1 MNRVS
6 GNVSRWNLLLL
17 PVVSALVCVGCAST
31 ATVKKPE
38 AGGGI
43 EWPGR
48 RDVSDITNLGAV
60 DGGAALAASAAIR
73 EVVQRVGP
81 ESELFSKCPSPAAA
95 LDARVFMWRNV
106 YYVTVDER
114 FDRCGEARSRF
125 PDWFESYAVS
135 PAGVVLARRGGER

>member
-1 MNRVS
+1 MKHVPA
-6 GNVSRWNLLLL
+6 NVSRWNLLSL
-17 PVVSALVCVGCAST
+17 PVLSVLVCVGCAST
-31 ATVKKPE
+31 TTAQKP
-38 AGGGI
+38 GGGV

-48 RDVSDITNLGAV
+48 RDASDITNLGAV
-60 DGGAALAASAAIR
+60 DGGAAVAASAAIR

-95 LDARVFMWRNV
+95 LDARVFKWRDV

-114 FDRCGEARSRF
+114 FDRCGGTRSRF

-135 PAGVVLARRGGER
+135 PAGVVLARRGDGR

>member
-1 MNRVS
+1 MKRVS
-6 GNVSRWNLLLL
+6 GDVSRWNRLLL
-17 PVVSALVCVGCAST
+17 PLLSALVGVGCAST
-31 ATVKKPE
+31 ATAQKPE
-38 AGGGI
+38 GGGGV

-48 RDVSDITNLGAV
+48 SNVSEITNLGAV

-95 LDARVFMWRNV
+95 LDARVFKWRDV

-135 PAGVVLARRGGER
+135 PAGVVLARRGGGN

>member
-1 MNRVS
+1 MKHVS
-6 GNVSRWNLLLL
+6 GDVPRWNRLLL
-17 PVVSALVCVGCAST
+17 PLLSALVCVGCAST
-31 ATVKKPE
+31 ATAQKQKP
-38 AGGGI
+38 GGGV
-43 EWPGR
+43 EWPSR

-95 LDARVFMWRNV
+95 LDARVFKWRDV

-135 PAGVVLARRGGER
+135 PAGVVLARRGGEN

>member
-1 MNRVS
+1 MKRVPGS
-6 GNVSRWNLLLL
+6 VSRWDLLLL
-17 PVVSALVCVGCAST
+17 PVLSVLVFTGCTST
-31 ATVKKPE
+31 ATAQKP
-38 AGGGI
+38 GGGV

-48 RDVSDITNLGAV
+48 RDASDITSLGAV
-60 DGGAALAASAAIR
+60 DGGAALAASAAIQQ
-73 EVVQRVGP
+73 VVQKIGP

-95 LDARVFMWRNV
+95 LDARVFKWRDV

-135 PAGVVLARRGGER
+135 PAGQVLARRGGER

>member
-1 MNRVS
+1 MKHVP

-17 PVVSALVCVGCAST
+17 FAVSALVCTGCAST
-31 ATVKKPE
+31 ATAQKP
-38 AGGGI
+38 GGGV

-48 RDVSDITNLGAV
+48 RDASDITNLGAV
-60 DGGAALAASAAIR
+60 DGGAAVAASAAIR

-81 ESELFSKCPSPAAA
+81 ESELFAQCPSPAAA
-95 LDARVFMWRNV
+95 LDARVFKWRDV

-114 FDRCGEARSRF
+114 FDRCNGPRSRF

-135 PAGVVLARRGGER
+135 PAGQVLARRGGER

>member
-1 MNRVS
+1 M
-6 GNVSRWNLLLL
+6 LAAL
-17 PVVSALVCVGCAST
+17 SALVCVGCATTPT
-31 ATVKKPE
+31 ATPQKS
-38 AGGGI
+38 GGGI

-81 ESELFSKCPSPAAA
+81 QSELFSKCPSPAAA
-95 LDARVFMWRNV
+95 LDARVFKWRDV

-135 PAGVVLARRGGER
+135 PAGVVLARRGSEPEQARAAPTSAQVRR

>member
-1 MNRVS
+1 MKRIP

-17 PVVSALVCVGCAST
+17 PVLSALVCVGCSST
-31 ATVKKPE
+31 ATAHKP
-38 AGGGI
+38 GGGV

-48 RDVSDITNLGAV
+48 RDASDITNLGAV

-73 EVVQRVGP
+73 EVVRRVGP
-81 ESELFSKCPSPAAA
+81 ELFSKCPSPAAA
-95 LDARVFMWRNV
+95 LDARVFKWRDV

-114 FDRCGEARSRF
+114 FDRCGGARSRF

-135 PAGVVLARRGGER
+135 PTGVVLARRGGER

>member
-1 MNRVS
+1 MKRVS
-6 GNVSRWNLLLL
+6 GNVSRLKLLLL
-17 PVVSALVCVGCAST
+17 PVVFALVCVGCAST
-31 ATVKKPE
+31 ATAQKP
-38 AGGGI
+38 GGGGGV

-48 RDVSDITNLGAV
+48 SHVSEITNLGAV

-95 LDARVFMWRNV
+95 LDARVFKWRNV

-135 PAGVVLARRGGER
+135 PAGVVLARRRGGN